1 MTGLDAAGKT
11 SILYSLTR
19 GQIVTEIPT
28 VGFNV
33 EKAKAQN
40 FDFTVFDVDR
50 KETAQWD
57 QYFVDTDAVIFVV
70 DAHDSDRFIEA
81 KEALKWIRK
90 REGMQNVLILVYA
103 NKQDL
108 PGAVTKEKLT
118 NVLELTEGASSQSW
132 YVQESSVK
140 EERGIKNG
148 LEWITETFAD

>member
-28 VGFNV
+28 VGFN
-33 EKAKAQN
+33 ERKRKN
-40 FDFTVFDVDR
+40 FTVFDVDR

-148 LEWITETFAD
+148 LEWITETLAD